1 MGSLYAKDVIQIARD
16 WIGYE
21 EGPNNWNIFADVLDK
36 CGYFAPQEKQNI
48 AWCAIFCDF
57 CALQAA
63 IPQDRDNDSKKYDAQ
78 YFLYQPSYNN
88 YSASASLMAGYFK
101 NNGAFYSSDPEPGD
115 MIFFYS
121 GDSIGH
127 VGIVE
132 DVDGCITTIEGNAGD
147 QVQRKWYDF
156 DDQRIAGFG
165 RPRYDGYEQA
175 PSASDPGSNEAVENF
190 EASVKITKKDNKIL
204 NILIVPH
211 D

>member
-1 MGSLYAKDVIQIARD
+1 MGSLYAKDVIQIAKD

-21 EGPNNWNIFADVLDK
+21 EGSNNWNIFADVLDK
-36 CGYFAPQEKQNI
+36 CDYFAPQTKQNV

-63 IPQDRDNDSKKYDAQ
+63 IPQDRDNDAKKYDAQ
-78 YFLYQPSYNN
+78 FFLYQPSYNN

-101 NNGAFYSSDPEPGD
+101 NNNAFYSSDPQPGD

-132 DVDGCITTIEGNAGD
+132 DVDDCITTIEGNAGN

-175 PSASDPGSNEAVENF
+175 PSDLDNEMVENF
-190 EASVKITKKDNKIL
+190 NAYVKITKKDNKIL
-204 NILIVPH
+204 NILIVPY